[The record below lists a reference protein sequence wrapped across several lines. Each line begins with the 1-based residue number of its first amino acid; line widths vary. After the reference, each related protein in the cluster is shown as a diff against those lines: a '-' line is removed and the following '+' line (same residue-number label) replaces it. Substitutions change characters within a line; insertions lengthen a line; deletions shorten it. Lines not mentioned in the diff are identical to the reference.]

1 MLFRPGSLGSIH
13 PMAFW
18 NRAPVDTSLPK
29 GDRGSGSF
37 DHYRYNLLP
46 NNTRTTLRLANSTP
60 HQAELQRIIDSG
72 ESELETAISRRS
84 LEDERM
90 DAPMDIRL
98 FSGSRVTGVV
108 GTIPRGLEPVID
120 EALSRLEGAG
130 KKVRIPAS
138 VEKTR
143 SGWRVDLRIGHTR

>member
-1 MLFRPGSLGSIH
+1 
-13 PMAFW
+13 MAFW

-29 GDRGSGSF
+29 ADRGSGSF
-37 DHYRYNLLP
+37 DEYKYNLLP
-46 NNTRTTLRLANSTP
+46 NNTRTTLRLANSMP
-60 HQAELQRIIDSG
+60 HQEELQRIVDSG

-84 LEDERM
+84 IEDERT
-90 DAPMDIRL
+90 DAPMEIRL

-120 EALSRLEGAG
+120 EALSRLESSG

-143 SGWRVDLRIGHTR
+143 NGWRVDLLVGQTR